1 MRAHIGIANGFSQ
14 VIPFFLLFS
23 CFLFLLFG
31 VDKAG
36 GGRGHFRYVWHEPEF
51 PEVIIQLC
59 VRARAPLQNH
69 PPLSSFRA
77 ASSPPPKLQ
86 ERKNMFNH
94 EMAQHWFSFPFPFV
108 STTTVGLT
116 FLNWITRSTS
126 AKFCRSIRRRMLTMM
141 DWKEVC
147 FVIRYVD
154 AEQRSQ
160 RTEDLLLRYSFVF
173 ALRCVTQLQ
182 SNVTHT
188 AVIRIID
195 SSGHAM

>member
-36 GGRGHFRYVWHEPEF
+36 GGERSLPICLAWAWISGSHYTAV
-51 PEVIIQLC
+51 C
-59 VRARAPLQNH
+59 ARASTATKSS
-69 PPLSSFRA
+69 PLSSFRA

-160 RTEDLLLRYSFVF
+160 RTEDFLLRYSFVF